1 MNSTFLEKG
10 ERKIQRNLIFLAES
24 LHALSLIPFDNDKLS
39 ANGGLI
45 EYIERNKDFF
55 FNFIIS
61 FLFYFTIYHHTL
73 VDSCMTITTAPKGSN
88 KPLIFHDHNQVTD
101 NHLAINTST
110 NRNDDAV
117 LASYPTL
124 KQP

>member
-1 MNSTFLEKG
+1 M
-10 ERKIQRNLIFLAES
+10 
-24 LHALSLIPFDNDKLS
+24 IPFDNDKLS

-55 FNFIIS
+55 LNFIIS
-61 FLFYFTIYHHTL
+61 FLFYFTIYHYTL

-101 NHLAINTST
+101 NHLVINTST

>member
-1 MNSTFLEKG
+1 MNSTLLEKG

-24 LHALSLIPFDNDKLS
+24 LLSLIPFDNDKLS
-39 ANGGLI
+39 ANGRLI

-61 FLFYFTIYHHTL
+61 FLFYFTIYHYTL

-88 KPLIFHDHNQVTD
+88 KPLIFHDHNQVT
-101 NHLAINTST
+101 AII
-110 NRNDDAV
+110 
-117 LASYPTL
+117 
-124 KQP
+124 